1 MFGSFRL
8 FWLPASS
15 VTPAFRTIFTLS
27 KDYLTVGGG
36 GGVTRS
42 AMQWNSLGKNTVPG
56 SLPGS
61 ARAQVFQQVAQRPR
75 TFKYGT
81 CDKHGL
87 ALKPWVFLS
96 GRNKGRCG
104 ALCSEFWS
112 RDERDKPACWTM
124 NVFSDDR
131 IHDFPTK
138 PPGALFWLEGSPESR
153 RCCTLTCGYVTLA
166 KRKGCPLTQVK
177 HCRMQFC
184 RRLNKV
190 LRGQEATHFVKELER
205 HGCRERGA
213 PCHILL
219 GLFLEVFA
227 WAQVC
232 LYL

>member
-1 MFGSFRL
+1 
-8 FWLPASS
+8 
-15 VTPAFRTIFTLS
+15 
-27 KDYLTVGGG
+27 
-36 GGVTRS
+36 
-42 AMQWNSLGKNTVPG
+42 MQWNSLGKNTVPG
-56 SLPGS
+56 SLPSS

-87 ALKPWVFLS
+87 ALKPWIFLS
-96 GRNKGRCG
+96 GRNQGRCG

-124 NVFSDDR
+124 KNFLMIASM
-131 IHDFPTK
+131 IFQKK

-153 RCCTLTCGYVTLA
+153 RCCTLTCVYVTLA

-190 LRGQEATHFVKELER
+190 LRGQAVRTGTHMDRVWGHLKSYVPNSLHAKTSKGINPLLMQYTWSYQFRRNCGKSLWKKM
-205 HGCRERGA
+205 GQQCRR
-213 PCHILL
+213 
-219 GLFLEVFA
+219 F
-227 WAQVC
+227 
-232 LYL
+232 